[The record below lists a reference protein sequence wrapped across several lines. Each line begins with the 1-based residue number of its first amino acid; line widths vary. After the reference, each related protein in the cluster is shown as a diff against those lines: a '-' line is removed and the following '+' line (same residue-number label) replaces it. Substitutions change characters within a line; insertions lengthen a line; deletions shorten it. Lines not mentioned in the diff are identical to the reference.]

1 MTFLK
6 VLPDED
12 GRVMAVEEGT
22 GSWLTLVFVSAVVME
37 ICIVG
42 LEKCTVALVL
52 NEKFELGVAAK
63 QNAEKQ
69 KSQLLDN

>member
-1 MTFLK
+1 
-6 VLPDED
+6 
-12 GRVMAVEEGT
+12 
-22 GSWLTLVFVSAVVME
+22 ME